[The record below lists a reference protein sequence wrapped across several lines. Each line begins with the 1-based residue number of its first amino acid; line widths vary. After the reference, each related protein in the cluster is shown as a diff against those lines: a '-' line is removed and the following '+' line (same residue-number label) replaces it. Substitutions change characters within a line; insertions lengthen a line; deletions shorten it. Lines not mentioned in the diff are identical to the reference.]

1 MAAFPTAVQAIL
13 NAISADPLLLKKSPS
28 ATVSFLQKQ
37 GNMASQGTGNK
48 VTDQEASFADV
59 AASHGFTFL
68 PKGAPAP
75 MNGLFYLYQL
85 QGSQQEGDFGL
96 REYKDGS
103 IKSEVVLDLKHTNSK
118 TFYLNDGWFQKDVL
132 YVISWNAGTVKKPIY
147 RTHIARGQDIPSSE
161 EQAFMDSLIAF
172 KREKN
177 TTTSKVGSL
186 RPYIRFANQYSCERF
201 TESVAAEH
209 LATAVSLVKS

>member
-1 MAAFPTAVQAIL
+1 MSVFRSAVHAIL
-13 NAISADPLLLKKSPS
+13 NAVSTDPLLLKKSPA
-28 ATVSFLQKQ
+28 ATVAFLQKQ

-59 AASHGFTFL
+59 VASHGFTFL
-68 PKGAPAP
+68 PKGAAPPAS
-75 MNGLFYLYQL
+75 GLFYLYQL

-96 REYKDGS
+96 REYEGGAV
-103 IKSEVVLDLKHTNSK
+103 KSEVILDLKHGNGK
-118 TFYLNDGWFQKDVL
+118 TFFLNDGWFHKDVI
-132 YVISWNAGTVKKPIY
+132 YIISWNAGTPKKPVF
-147 RTHIARGQDIPSSE
+147 RTHIARGQDIPSAE
-161 EQAFMDSLIAF
+161 EQAFMETLIAF

-201 TESVAAEH
+201 TEVVAAEH
-209 LATAVSLVKS
+209 LAAALTLV

>member
-1 MAAFPTAVQAIL
+1 MSDFSNAVNAIL
-13 NAISADPLLLKKSPS
+13 SALAADPLLLKKSPA

-37 GNMASQGTGNK
+37 GNLASQGTGNK

-59 AASHGFTFL
+59 VVSHGFTFL

-75 MNGLFYLYQL
+75 VCGLFYLYQL
-85 QGSQQEGDFGL
+85 QGSQKEGDFGL
-96 REYKDGS
+96 REYEGGAV
-103 IKSEVVLDLKHTNSK
+103 KSEVIFDLKHTNSK

-132 YVISWNAGTVKKPIY
+132 YIVSWNAGTVKKPVF
-147 RTHIARGQDIPSSE
+147 RTHIARGQDIPSAE
-161 EQAFMDSLIAF
+161 EQVFMESLIAF

-177 TTTSKVGSL
+177 TTTNKVGSL

-201 TESVAAEH
+201 TEGVAAEH
-209 LATAVSLVKS
+209 LAAARSIV